1 MIDSCLPKA
10 AMPWYYPCTMDL
22 EQHRPLP
29 PVDPELTPGAPPRPE
44 EKDPGVPPRKD
55 GAAADPPK
63 VPGTTRQLLR
73 NLGNGL
79 RLALLLKVT
88 PDQFFATPGNLAL
101 LALCDFLANLA
112 VSFLLVGR
120 SGSFA
125 YAAVPSFFF
134 HLPLLLFCGYLAG
147 GVLSRPSLVRVL
159 PVALVSLSIPIELC
173 HSALERLAQFRV
185 LEWLDRYLEAPH
197 FYRFF
202 GWWAAAG
209 LLFLLRLAWPS
220 LSRSFAL
227 ALFFVALITP
237 LWVYTRADLW
247 VSAAESGGESG
258 ELQLTEKVL
267 SAQGRLLDAQ
277 LAGLLPGVAG
287 DPHFY
292 FVGFAGDGS
301 QDVFL
306 KELLA
311 AEGLF
316 AKRFGTARRSIL
328 LANNPRTAG
337 TLPFAS
343 ATNLSQAL
351 TRLGQV
357 MNRDSDVLVLFLTSH
372 GSREHELSVN
382 NQPLDLDQ
390 LTPEMVRSML
400 RKSGISWKVVIVSA
414 CYAGGFIDPLK
425 DERSLIITAADATSE
440 SFGCGF
446 GENYTWFGE
455 AFIDLALRRTFSFTK
470 AFDKAR
476 GTIRQWEDEQGETPS
491 NPQIFVGKEIE
502 KQLSVLERRL
512 AGKNETKR

>member
-1 MIDSCLPKA
+1 
-10 AMPWYYPCTMDL
+10 MDL
-22 EQHRPLP
+22 EQHNPIA
-29 PVDPELTPGAPPRPE
+29 PVDPDLEPGAPLNAE
-44 EKDPGVPPRKD
+44 ETAAEATRTKGS
-55 GAAADPPK
+55 GAAAGLP
-63 VPGTTRQLLR
+63 VQGGALRQLLR
-73 NLGNGL
+73 NLGNGV
-79 RLALLLKVT
+79 RLSLLLKVT
-88 PDQFFATPGNLAL
+88 PEQFFAAPGNLAL
-101 LALCDFLANLA
+101 LVLCDFLGNLA

-125 YAAVPSFFF
+125 YAAVPGFFF

-159 PVALVSLSIPIELC
+159 PVALVALSIPIELC
-173 HSALERLAQFRV
+173 HSALERLAQLRA

-202 GWWAAAG
+202 GWWAATG

-220 LSRSFAL
+220 LARACVL
-227 ALFFVALITP
+227 LLFFAALITP
-237 LWVYTRADLW
+237 LWIYPRADLW

-267 SAQGRLLDAQ
+267 SAQSRLLETQ
-277 LAGLLPGVAG
+277 LAGVLPGVKG
-287 DPHFY
+287 EPHLY

-311 AEGLF
+311 ADRLF
-316 AKRFGTARRSIL
+316 AGRFGTAGRSII
-328 LANNPRTAG
+328 LANNPRTAA

-400 RKSGISWKVVIVSA
+400 KKSGITWKVVIVSA
-414 CYAGGFIDPLK
+414 CFAGGFIDPLK
-425 DERSLIITAADATSE
+425 DEQSLIITAADATSE

-455 AFIDLALRRTFSFTK
+455 AFLDLALRRTFSFTK

-502 KQLSVLERRL
+502 KQLSVLEKRL
-512 AGKNETKR
+512 ALARQGTAEK